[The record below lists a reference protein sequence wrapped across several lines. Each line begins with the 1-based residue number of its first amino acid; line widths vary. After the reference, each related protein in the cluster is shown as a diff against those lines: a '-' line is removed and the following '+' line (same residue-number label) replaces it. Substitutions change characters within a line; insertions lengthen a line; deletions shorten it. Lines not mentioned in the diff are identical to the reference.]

1 MIFLKKKKKKAPNTA
16 VKYEVREFIHGGIE
30 YITDCPFGEC
40 GRYTHTINKV
50 GALEC
55 NICCYQKKNKTEEGI
70 VRCSHP
76 IEQTNVN
83 ELLKK

>member
-50 GALEC
+50 VALEC

>member
-1 MIFLKKKKKKAPNTA
+1 MIFLKKKKAPNTA

>member
-1 MIFLKKKKKKAPNTA
+1 MIFLKKKEKKKNTA

-40 GRYTHTINKV
+40 GRYTHVINKV

-76 IEQTNVN
+76 IEQ
-83 ELLKK
+83 